1 MQENDWNVIGVAD
14 GGHVGVAADA
24 AQAAQAALVDDVDVI
39 VANGAEL
46 NYKQEQILL
55 YINI

>member
-1 MQENDWNVIGVAD
+1 MIGVAD